1 MIGQIT
7 NQRIKNKQGEGTP
20 PGGCHGVHAVTV
32 QKNTPRA
39 REIFF
44 WKGIF
49 FNYMTKAQIRKNL
62 IKKRS
67 KDAAYD
73 PKTDPTLE
81 HDVLTLFW
89 TRNTTEKMK
98 NLGTYLPE
106 FDDEIK
112 RYAGY
117 VADYEMLSPEIK
129 GPDDMVCESA
139 AGTEKTSPLVRIIEN
154 LRKDIMMEEDKLLLT
169 AREYYKLFPPEG
181 TGDDKA
187 EKLQSIL
194 EKIKG

>member
-1 MIGQIT
+1 
-7 NQRIKNKQGEGTP
+7 
-20 PGGCHGVHAVTV
+20 
-32 QKNTPRA
+32 
-39 REIFF
+39 
-44 WKGIF
+44 
-49 FNYMTKAQIRKNL
+49 MTKAQIRRNL

-73 PKTDPTLE
+73 PEEDPTL
-81 HDVLTLFW
+81 DRTVLVTFW
-89 TRNTTEKMK
+89 TRKTTEKMK
-98 NLGTYLPE
+98 NLGTYMPE

-112 RYAGY
+112 RYAEY
-117 VADYEMLSPEIK
+117 VADYELLLPEIK
-129 GPDDMVCESA
+129 SPDDMVTESA
-139 AGTEKTSPLVRIIEN
+139 AGTEKTSPIVRIIEN

-181 TGDDKA
+181 SGEDKA

>member
-1 MIGQIT
+1 
-7 NQRIKNKQGEGTP
+7 
-20 PGGCHGVHAVTV
+20 
-32 QKNTPRA
+32 
-39 REIFF
+39 
-44 WKGIF
+44 
-49 FNYMTKAQIRKNL
+49 MTKAQIRKNL

-67 KDAAYD
+67 KEESYS
-73 PKTDPTLE
+73 PETDPTLDS
-81 HDVLTLFW
+81 DVLTLFW
-89 TRNTTEKMK
+89 THKTTEKMK

-112 RYAGY
+112 RYASFL
-117 VADYEMLSPEIK
+117 AEYELLSPLVK
-129 GPDDMVCESA
+129 GPEDITTASA
-139 AGTEKTSPLVRIIEN
+139 AGTEKTSPIVRMLEN
-154 LRKDIMMEEDKLLLT
+154 LRRDIMQEEDKLLLT

>member
-1 MIGQIT
+1 
-7 NQRIKNKQGEGTP
+7 
-20 PGGCHGVHAVTV
+20 
-32 QKNTPRA
+32 
-39 REIFF
+39 
-44 WKGIF
+44 
-49 FNYMTKAQIRKNL
+49 MTKAQIRRNL

-67 KDAAYD
+67 KDADYD
-73 PKTDPTLE
+73 SEKDPTLE
-81 HDVLTLFW
+81 RDVLVTFW
-89 TRNTTEKMK
+89 SRNTTEKMK

-117 VADYEMLSPEIK
+117 VADYELLSPEIK
-129 GPDDMVCESA
+129 GPGDMTCESA
-139 AGTEKTSPLVRIIEN
+139 AGTEKTAPLVRIIEN

-181 TGDDKA
+181 SGDDKA

>member
-1 MIGQIT
+1 M
-7 NQRIKNKQGEGTP
+7 GEGA
-20 PGGCHGVHAVTV
+20 PGAPHDEVHAVTV

-39 REIFF
+39 RDFF
-44 WKGIF
+44 LKGRF
-49 FNYMTKAQIRKNL
+49 LMSMTKAQIRKDL

-67 KDAAYD
+67 KQGGYNPDLD
-73 PKTDPTLE
+73 EDLDK
-81 HDVLTLFW
+81 DVLTVYW
-89 TRNTTEKMK
+89 ARKTTEKMK

-117 VADYEMLSPEIK
+117 VADYELLSPMVK
-129 GPDDMVCESA
+129 GPADVTTASA
-139 AGTEKTSPLVRIIEN
+139 AGTEKTSPFVRTLEN
-154 LRKDIMMEEDKLLLT
+154 LRKDIMQEEDKLLLT

-181 TGDDKA
+181 TGDSKA

-194 EKIKG
+194 EQIKD

>member
-1 MIGQIT
+1 
-7 NQRIKNKQGEGTP
+7 
-20 PGGCHGVHAVTV
+20 
-32 QKNTPRA
+32 
-39 REIFF
+39 
-44 WKGIF
+44 
-49 FNYMTKAQIRKNL
+49 MTKAQIRRNL

-67 KDAAYD
+67 KEADYE
-73 PKTDPTLE
+73 PEKDPTLE
-81 HDVLTLFW
+81 RDVLVTFW
-89 TRNTTEKMK
+89 SQKTIEKMK
-98 NLGTYLPE
+98 NLGTYLHE

-117 VADYEMLSPEIK
+117 VADYEILSPEIK
-129 GPDDMVCESA
+129 GPEDMTTESA

-181 TGDDKA
+181 SGDSKE

>member
-1 MIGQIT
+1 
-7 NQRIKNKQGEGTP
+7 
-20 PGGCHGVHAVTV
+20 
-32 QKNTPRA
+32 
-39 REIFF
+39 
-44 WKGIF
+44 
-49 FNYMTKAQIRKNL
+49 
-62 IKKRS
+62 
-67 KDAAYD
+67 
-73 PKTDPTLE
+73 
-81 HDVLTLFW
+81 
-89 TRNTTEKMK
+89 MK

-117 VADYEMLSPEIK
+117 VADYELLSPEIK
-129 GPDDMVCESA
+129 GPGDMTCESA
-139 AGTEKTSPLVRIIEN
+139 AGTEKTAPLVRIIEN

-181 TGDDKA
+181 SGDDKA

>member
-1 MIGQIT
+1 
-7 NQRIKNKQGEGTP
+7 
-20 PGGCHGVHAVTV
+20 
-32 QKNTPRA
+32 
-39 REIFF
+39 
-44 WKGIF
+44 
-49 FNYMTKAQIRKNL
+49 MTKAQIRRNL

-67 KDAAYD
+67 KEADYD
-73 PKTDPTLE
+73 PEKDTTL
-81 HDVLTLFW
+81 DILVTFW
-89 TRNTTEKMK
+89 SQKTTEKMK

-117 VADYEMLSPEIK
+117 VADYELLSPEIR
-129 GPDDMVCESA
+129 GPEDMTTESA

-181 TGDDKA
+181 SGDDKA

>member
-1 MIGQIT
+1 
-7 NQRIKNKQGEGTP
+7 
-20 PGGCHGVHAVTV
+20 
-32 QKNTPRA
+32 
-39 REIFF
+39 
-44 WKGIF
+44 
-49 FNYMTKAQIRKNL
+49 MTKAQIRRNL

-67 KDAAYD
+67 KVEGYD
-73 PKTDPTLE
+73 PETDPTLE
-81 HDVLTLFW
+81 RDILVTFW
-89 TRNTTEKMK
+89 SRNTTEKMK

-112 RYAGY
+112 RYANL
-117 VADYEMLSPEIK
+117 VADYELFLPEVR
-129 GPDDMVCESA
+129 GPEDMVTASA
-139 AGTEKTSPLVRIIEN
+139 AGTEKTSPIVRIIEN
-154 LRKDIMMEEDKLLLT
+154 LRKDIMIEEDKLLLT